1 MGDGVFKKGFFLGVN
16 CQDLYNTV
24 EICTTFPEKT
34 VKTRF
39 LGRFGSFWGWHKI
52 CRVGVLNTSV
62 QTM

>member
-1 MGDGVFKKGFFLGVN
+1 MGFFWGVN

-34 VKTRF
+34 VKTRV
-39 LGRFGSFWGWHKI
+39 LGCFVGFWGWHKI
-52 CRVGVLNTSV
+52 CRVVVLNNGV